1 MLIQKLKI
9 SNDEDKEEV
18 EKELEETEKSISEL
32 TAEENRNKVMEQLIK
47 EKKKSS
53 LRIKKA
59 CHLQRKTWKENW

>member
-47 EKKKSS
+47 MEFGP
-53 LRIKKA
+53 
-59 CHLQRKTWKENW
+59 